1 MHLTNQVTAPKEN
14 FVDFIKNYPSGTP
27 LVMLNILKFKAQ
39 SGKGD
44 ETGERAYNRYSRNVA
59 PLLKKVGGKAIWAGN
74 VTQTVIGDYTSQ
86 PDRILIVYYPS
97 KEAFIEMATS
107 EAYAEIKEDREI
119 ALEYGGLIATETID
133 F

>member
-1 MHLTNQVTAPKEN
+1 MKKKEAKPEKSSVHSKTDKT
-14 FVDFIKNYPSGTP
+14 VDVK
-27 LVMLNILKFKAQ
+27 
-39 SGKGD
+39 D
-44 ETGERAYNRYSRNVA
+44 
-59 PLLKKVGGKAIWAGN
+59 GGKAIWAGN